1 MTKELNALGQ
11 PVGVPL
17 REWTPASSPTSEP
30 IVGRYCR
37 LQRLDADAHAGD
49 LFEANAIDRS
59 GANWTYLP
67 YGPFGTL
74 ADYSAWVVEVS
85 TSVDPMFFAIIDGST
100 DRAAGVAS
108 LLRIVPDDGS
118 IEVGHINFSPLL
130 QRTRAATEAMY
141 LLMSNVFDDW
151 GYRRYEWKCNS
162 LNAPSVAAA
171 RRLGFTYEGTHRN
184 SKVVKGRNRDTSW
197 FSIIAQ
203 EWPDV
208 RNRMTSWL
216 NPENFDDAGRQRTS
230 LERAAFRA
238 E

>member
-1 MTKELNALGQ
+1 
-11 PVGVPL
+11 
-17 REWTPASSPTSEP
+17 
-30 IVGRYCR
+30 
-37 LQRLDADAHAGD
+37 
-49 LFEANAIDRS
+49 
-59 GANWTYLP
+59 
-67 YGPFGTL
+67 
-74 ADYSAWVVEVS
+74 
-85 TSVDPMFFAIIDGST
+85 
-100 DRAAGVAS
+100 
-108 LLRIVPDDGS
+108 
-118 IEVGHINFSPLL
+118 
-130 QRTRAATEAMY
+130 MY